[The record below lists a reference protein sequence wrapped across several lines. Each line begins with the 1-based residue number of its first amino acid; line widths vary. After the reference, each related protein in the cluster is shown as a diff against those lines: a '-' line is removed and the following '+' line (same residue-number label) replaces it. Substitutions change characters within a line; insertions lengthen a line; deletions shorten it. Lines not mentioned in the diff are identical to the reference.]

1 MNLKDFKKY
10 FSSAVE
16 IVKLNPKEIIK
27 VAKDKDATL
36 WGLIFVAIAGLATS
50 IGTLNFKGILGMAI
64 GYLIW
69 TFIIVGIWWII
80 AKVLGGKAGF
90 VEQYRAQSVGIVAYW
105 LGVIPVVG
113 PMILWLVEI
122 WYLVMSVFIVK
133 NVHKLKTWQAVVVV
147 VVPIVVI
154 LVLLLIFLAAIIG
167 LLVASGLSSP
177 EALEQ
182 LQQLSAMR

>member
-1 MNLKDFKKY
+1 MKSKDFKKY
-10 FSSAVE
+10 FNSALE

-27 VAKDKDATL
+27 VAKNKDATL
-36 WGLIFVAIAGLATS
+36 WGLIFVAIAGLATA
-50 IGTLNFKGILGMAI
+50 IGMLNFRGIIGMAV

-69 TFIIVGIWWII
+69 TFIIVGIWWVI
-80 AKVLGGKAGF
+80 AKAFGGKAGF

-105 LGVIPVVG
+105 LGVIPIVG

-122 WYLVMSVFIVK
+122 WYMVMSVSIVK

-154 LVLLLIFLAAIIG
+154 LVLFLIFLATIIG
-167 LLVASGLSSP
+167 LLVAWGLSSP
-177 EALEQ
+177 EELEQ